1 MAADKRAPAS
11 APEPVTDARIV
22 LTCAIDDIALAALR
36 ERAKDAVRCSL
47 CDGAIEGDPATTGL
61 FVWTRGDDEVRYE
74 EPPLCSSCAGSLG
87 VTAYQRWSS
96 YDDYEEE

>member
-1 MAADKRAPAS
+1 MAADKRAPA
-11 APEPVTDARIV
+11 PEPDARIV
-22 LTCAIDDIALAALR
+22 WACAIDDVALAALR
-36 ERAKDAVRCSL
+36 ARGKDAVHCSL
-47 CDGAIEGDPATTGL
+47 CDGAIEGGDPATTGL